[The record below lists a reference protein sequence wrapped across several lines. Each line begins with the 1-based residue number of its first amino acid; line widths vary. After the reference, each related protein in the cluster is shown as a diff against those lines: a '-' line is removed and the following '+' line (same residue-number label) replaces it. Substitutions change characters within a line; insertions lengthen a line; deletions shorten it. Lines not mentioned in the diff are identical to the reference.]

1 MSEEGEVE
9 DLEFPLEMQEKGLEV
24 TEFSIPG
31 DGKISMTVATNE
43 EEEEGGPDKE
53 TRIALY
59 DPSIKAFFTEN
70 LI

>member
-1 MSEEGEVE
+1 
-9 DLEFPLEMQEKGLEV
+9 MQEKGLEV

-31 DGKISMTVATNE
+31 DGKISMKVATNE

-70 LI
+70 FI